1 MKEHWYETEYEEDE
15 KGGACSGPTVLYT
28 SQKGLEA
35 LTSELQRISEQKQM
49 GRHELSIKEM
59 DNEYYAPFTH
69 IEIAE
74 KPPEEESSEWNWKPF
89 AWLITLILSV
99 STLALYGLVSIILDI
114 FK

>member
-1 MKEHWYETEYEEDE
+1 MKEHWYETEYEKDE
-15 KGGACSGPTVLYT
+15 KGDTCCGPTVLYT

-49 GRHELSIKEM
+49 GRHELSINEV
-59 DNEYYAPFTH
+59 DNEHYAPFTH

-74 KPPEEESSEWNWKPF
+74 KPPEDESSEWSWKLF
-89 AWLITLILSV
+89 IWIGIIILLV
-99 STLALYGLVSIILDI
+99 SILAIYGLVSIIIDI